1 VPVIHSIDTPARAE
15 TDKGTQLILTAMTC
29 GGKLSQVWLSSTQD
43 TNIQQSTAN
52 CQLPSTLSTTPSSPN
67 YLVNNLKNTGKMMEY
82 FAYKKVKKHQ
92 AEKKAAE
99 GKQSPLL
106 DEKDE
111 TFLRRVIS
119 AEGTPPPLPA
129 RPQDLS
135 EAGNFSGNA
144 SQMVV
149 HDGNTV
155 AEEEHRRSS
164 KDKGKGKEKEHVEA
178 EAKKPGRFSFLSR
191 VGTKKVCIFHILLL
205 LGRSVRVRD

>member
-1 VPVIHSIDTPARAE
+1 
-15 TDKGTQLILTAMTC
+15 
-29 GGKLSQVWLSSTQD
+29 
-43 TNIQQSTAN
+43 
-52 CQLPSTLSTTPSSPN
+52 
-67 YLVNNLKNTGKMMEY
+67 MMEY

-135 EAGNFSGNA
+135 EAGDFSGNA

-155 AEEEHRRSS
+155 AEEEQRRSS

-178 EAKKPGRFSFLSR
+178 EGKKPGRFSFLSR
-191 VGTKKVCIFHILLL
+191 VGTKKVCTSMTYFL
-205 LGRSVRVRD
+205 LGSSVRIGD